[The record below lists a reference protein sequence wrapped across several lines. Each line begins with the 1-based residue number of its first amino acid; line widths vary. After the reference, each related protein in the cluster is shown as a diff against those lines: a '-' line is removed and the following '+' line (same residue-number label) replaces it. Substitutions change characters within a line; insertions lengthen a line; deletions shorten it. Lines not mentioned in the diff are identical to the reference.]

1 MSPNQPLKPATK
13 SRPLKKNRIEKSDQH
28 ETLAKVWK
36 LTNVLEFARN
46 STRPGPPRNESFG
59 SVEVESVLRTNI
71 ALEFKVLEREREE

>member
-1 MSPNQPLKPATK
+1 MFPNQPLKAATK
-13 SRPLKKNRIEKSDQH
+13 RRALKRNRIEKSDQH

-36 LTNVLEFARN
+36 LTNVVEFARN

-59 SVEVESVLRTNI
+59 PVEVESVWRTKI

>member
-1 MSPNQPLKPATK
+1 MQMKQNTCEVCLPISL
-13 SRPLKKNRIEKSDQH
+13 
-28 ETLAKVWK
+28 
-36 LTNVLEFARN
+36 NVLEFARN